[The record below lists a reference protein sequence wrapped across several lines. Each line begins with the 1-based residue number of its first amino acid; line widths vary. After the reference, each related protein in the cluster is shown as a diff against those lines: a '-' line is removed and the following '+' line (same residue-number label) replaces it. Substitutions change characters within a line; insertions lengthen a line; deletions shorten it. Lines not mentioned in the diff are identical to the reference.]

1 MILNEILFKYNF
13 FVKFFKRRDKFRFLT
28 KKKVVRKN
36 EMTRSLSSSAIEK
49 FNGYE
54 FIKQK
59 LTRKEKVDFTA
70 IDIVYE
76 PPYNENLPIACF
88 FINQIH
94 LAYRSYTGRIKN
106 GKEQILHSAVKQCHY
121 CQIFFKNNDENMKK
135 HMSVSAG
142 KEGITCVFDNG
153 QIVNFQDNFK
163 FLGNVPFTV
172 YFDFETTTSNFAFSD
187 PKMYVISYCQI
198 YSFHPSLNLDKIVI
212 FWSFQQTSERS
223 LWFKSFQTWTCSLLW

>member
-1 MILNEILFKYNF
+1 
-13 FVKFFKRRDKFRFLT
+13 
-28 KKKVVRKN
+28 
-36 EMTRSLSSSAIEK
+36 MTRSLSSSVIEK

-76 PPYNENLPIACF
+76 PLYNENLPIACF

-172 YFDFETTTSNFAFSD
+172 YFDFETTTSNFAFSY

-212 FWSFQQTSERS
+212 F
-223 LWFKSFQTWTCSLLW
+223 